1 MLILIRKRQDSW
13 TGRLEKNLFV
23 DMQNHVKTQQ
33 KALDAIAATIPCL
46 QLNLISL
53 TCQDP
58 SALIASRLVL
68 PAFEERLY
76 KSASH
81 WELEQAVKESVD
93 AKVTTINM
101 LTWHV
106 M

>member
-1 MLILIRKRQDSW
+1 MQDY
-13 TGRLEKNLFV
+13 LKI
-23 DMQNHVKTQQ
+23 QQ

-46 QLNLISL
+46 QLHLITL

-68 PAFEERLY
+68 PAFEERLCE
-76 KSASH
+76 KASQ
-81 WELEQAVKESVD
+81 WELERAVKESVN
-93 AKVTTINM
+93 AKVTTIYM
-101 LTWHV
+101 LTWCV